1 MSENKE
7 IENKEIEIKI
17 AKVKKPRSEKQLA
30 HTARL
35 VAMNKEKAEKRK
47 QAKIDEKKVIIKEI
61 PQQQENEKIYRRNI
75 KEMEKQKKEKKLKK
89 AKKVKIPT
97 PPPSP
102 PSSESESDL
111 SSDSSIDSQD
121 YECPPLSDDEPTP
134 VPDFPENYHTD
145 EPEPEPEPVPEPKKR
160 KRKIYR

>member
-1 MSENKE
+1 MSAIENKE

-17 AKVKKPRSEKQLA
+17 EKVKKPRSEKQLA

-61 PQQQENEKIYRRNI
+61 PQYQQQKENEKIYR
-75 KEMEKQKKEKKLKK
+75 KSVKKMEKKKQ
-89 AKKVKIPT
+89 KKVKIET
-97 PPPSP
+97 PPPS
-102 PSSESESDL
+102 SSESESD
-111 SSDSSIDSQD
+111 SSNDSDSSIDSQD

-134 VPDFPENYHTD
+134 MPDFPENYHTD
-145 EPEPEPEPVPEPKKR
+145 EPEPEPVPEPEPKKR